1 MFCYSPGLMLKLALG
16 DCVVVHDCASRDM
29 FWPEVRP
36 LATTLESND
45 SSGSIKTSDQETSRS
60 TAALLDS
67 DSITSISSST
77 SSISSLDD
85 EEEELGSTS
94 MAFPRAI
101 WWGLEWVRFALKR
114 AWQLDATTSSSSSS
128 SSGSNANDSDNST
141 KFSGEGQKKQSK
153 GKSTGARSQWTLRG
167 YPVDDLFEQKYRA
180 LPKSLQKKLKYY
192 RPYVAAAATEV

>member
-45 SSGSIKTSDQETSRS
+45 SSGSIKTSDQETSKS

-67 DSITSISSST
+67 ESITSISSST

-85 EEEELGSTS
+85 EEEELGSS

-114 AWQLDATTSSSSSS
+114 AWQLDAATTEISSS